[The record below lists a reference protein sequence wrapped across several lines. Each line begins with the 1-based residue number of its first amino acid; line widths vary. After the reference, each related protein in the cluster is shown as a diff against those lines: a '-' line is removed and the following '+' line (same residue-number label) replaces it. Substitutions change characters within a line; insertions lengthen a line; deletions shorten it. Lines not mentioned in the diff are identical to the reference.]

1 MRARTMSSL
10 SATRTLLRAMSGYLQ
25 LRTFPGLE
33 KLENGAVAT
42 VISNNF
48 RMLDQIAAVIIVERV
63 TAVRTEELVFFELH
77 ANELT

>member
-1 MRARTMSSL
+1 
-10 SATRTLLRAMSGYLQ
+10 
-25 LRTFPGLE
+25 
-33 KLENGAVAT
+33 LENGAVAT